1 MNRHKCQSPFSIMHI
16 TTFVFFWNGNK
27 LAWIIAQQSANSI
40 RLKEYQYEQKRN
52 IKNSSILFFVAKN
65 QWIWFYTCIAMIS
78 LIFWI
83 RLFYNSNGFFSIGFT
98 DHRMPKL
105 KQSDHQI
112 IALVIKLCAWNFHVL
127 SYLCMIEFRQ
137 CEIFAFDLLHFH
149 NRRCCPKS
157 VRRNR
162 MI

>member
-1 MNRHKCQSPFSIMHI
+1 MNRQKCQSPFSIMLI

-27 LAWIIAQQSANSI
+27 LAWILAQQSANSI
-40 RLKEYQYEQKRN
+40 RMNEYRYEQKRN
-52 IKNSSILFFVAKN
+52 IKNRSI
-65 QWIWFYTCIAMIS
+65 
-78 LIFWI
+78 
-83 RLFYNSNGFFSIGFT
+83 FFSLQKISKSDFTHASPWFPLYFGSGYFTIPMDFFFSGFT
-98 DHRMPKL
+98 DHHIPKL

-112 IALVIKLCAWNFHVL
+112 IALVIKLCARNFHVL

-149 NRRCCPKS
+149 KRRCCPKS